1 MNRSI
6 AGCMTVAIIV
16 AAGCGKT
23 REPMGDAA
31 TGTAAAATTATSAA
45 SDACTVLAV
54 SDVNAAFAPRVFVL
68 DNSGPTAPK
77 QSAKFAQISNCT
89 FVSKGASVREMVVV
103 TVMLRRAPSD
113 ETGTTIK
120 GMKEGAVKLG
130 GTPVDVA
137 GLGDSAYWINLGG
150 STRPNRQLNVVKGK
164 RIWLMVGEGGSKL
177 SDAEAI
183 ASLTKVA
190 QTALGRI

>member
-1 MNRSI
+1 
-6 AGCMTVAIIV
+6 MTVAIIV

-23 REPMGDAA
+23 REPMGYAETGAAPAA
-31 TGTAAAATTATSAA
+31 TAATSAA
-45 SDACTVLAV
+45 SDACTVVSV

-77 QSAKFAQISNCT
+77 QSPKFAQVSNCS
-89 FVSKGASVREMVVV
+89 FVSKGASVRDMVVV

-113 ETGTTIK
+113 ETGITIK

-137 GLGDSAYWINLGG
+137 GLGDSAYWIDLGG
-150 STRPNRQLNVVKGK
+150 STRSNRQLNVVKGK
-164 RIWLMVGEGGSKL
+164 RIWLIVGEGGSKL
-177 SDAEAI
+177 SDAETI
-183 ASLTKVA
+183 TGLTKVA
-190 QTALGRI
+190 QAALGRI